1 MEQERLLRIR
11 AMELLFD
18 DLLTAVSQG
27 IFFPKNNPVQQEK
40 LSVLLSYYNSSLW
53 LSDYEADE
61 RGELPQDLKRGILS
75 QDGFYDFLTR
85 ISGDRD

>member
-27 IFFPKNNPVQQEK
+27 IFFPKVDPVQQEK

>member
-18 DLLTAVSQG
+18 DLLVAVSQG
-27 IFFPKNNPVQQEK
+27 IFFPKVDPVPQEK

>member
-18 DLLTAVSQG
+18 DLLVAVSQG
-27 IFFPKNNPVQQEK
+27 IYFPKVDPVQQEK

-85 ISGDRD
+85 ISGERD